1 MLRTRW
7 RWIAL
12 GFSLACLITTSG
24 CGIAPKSFAKMTDP
38 AGLIRARSVGLAKN
52 QPAQRAVP
60 ALIDRLEDHD
70 PVVRLVA
77 YEELKKETGKSF
89 GYVPWSGDKDRA
101 GAVERW
107 RAWWKAQQASLANL
121 GTNH

>member
-12 GFSLACLITTSG
+12 GLSLTCLGSG

-38 AGLIRARSVGLAKN
+38 AGLIRARSVGLAKS

-60 ALIDRLEDHD
+60 ALINGLEDHD

-77 YEELKKETGKSF
+77 YEELKKETGKTF
-89 GYVPWSGDKDRA
+89 GYVPWAVDKDRV

-107 RAWWKAQQASLANL
+107 RGWWKDQQPSLAKS
-121 GTNH
+121 GTIQ

>member
-1 MLRTRW
+1 MSRTRW

-12 GFSLACLITTSG
+12 GLSLACLGSMSG
-24 CGIAPKSFAKMTDP
+24 CGLAPKSFAKMSDP
-38 AGLIRARSVGLAKN
+38 AGLIRARSVGLAKT

-107 RAWWKAQQASLANL
+107 RGWWKDQQASLAKL
-121 GTNH
+121 GPIH